1 MHAQV
6 TSGGGNVVGTVVHQF
21 SPRIEFQVS
30 RFPLNASTTAKDILL
45 QAATAV
51 LRPRLLNL
59 KTTYRDSETEAF
71 IQAHF
76 SPSLLSLLFTAN
88 VPYTTLLPLQASL
101 TRRLFLD
108 SLTEGTIVLQSGPRP
123 NLSVNI
129 TSPTPFDLSSDK
141 ASPGA
146 NLRQRGGSESGF
158 SIGSWFWGCGA
169 TLSGI
174 DSALK
179 LEAGLNFRELALQVK
194 LGLEWTLAGM
204 NFLLTSAWRGESSE
218 LATIVGLNAQ
228 AVYIK
233 LE

>member
-1 MHAQV
+1 MLIPWQ
-6 TSGGGNVVGTVVHQF
+6 
-21 SPRIEFQVS
+21 RYI
-30 RFPLNASTTAKDILL
+30 LLL
-45 QAATAV
+45 QATTAI

-59 KTTYRDSETEAF
+59 RTTYRDNETEAF

-76 SPSLLSLLFTAN
+76 SPSLLSLLFTPS
-88 VPYTTLLPLQASL
+88 VPYTTLLPFTASV

-108 SLTEGTIVLQSGPRP
+108 SLTEGTIVLQSGPRS

-129 TSPTPFDLSSDK
+129 ISPTPFDFSSDK
-141 ASPGA
+141 APPGA
-146 NLRQRGGSESGF
+146 NLRLRGGSESGF
-158 SIGSWFWGCGA
+158 AIGSCFWGCGA

-174 DSALK
+174 NSALK

-194 LGLEWTLAGM
+194 FGLEWTLEGM
-204 NFLLTSAWRGESSE
+204 GFMLTSAWKGEESE
-218 LATIVGLNAQ
+218 LATAVGLSTQ